1 MVCHKHRLVLAVLL
15 GLAMPLGVN
24 ADGLWLNLYRGLD
37 VFATPTGGPLG
48 VTADGLRFN
57 GQRSGRL
64 RFTPNRLGDGW
75 NLELDRTFGTDSTG
89 RPEIYDL
96 GALELEMTGNALS
109 TFGFTSRG
117 FLIGN
122 GTTNLN
128 QLNFTLRGKTGLQDF
143 EVTGILNGQSD
154 IEINQFGFYD
164 ITLSITN
171 AGSQFTVDGFLVEM
185 DENLD
190 FNIGPISVQ
199 GNIFFDGLLAL
210 LASAGVDTS
219 DLESLAPNSPI
230 DRINDS
236 IRDELRRIELVA
248 GQTIRASEFVG
259 PPISPDRTI
268 DGLARLDR
276 PAGDT
281 INEVPE
287 PSSLLLLV
295 AGAVLFRASA
305 RRRS

>member
-1 MVCHKHRLVLAVLL
+1 MECHRHRLVLATLL
-15 GLAMPLGVN
+15 GLVMPLGVN
-24 ADGLWLNLYRGLD
+24 ADGLWTNLYRGLD

-48 VTADGLRFN
+48 VTNDGLRFN

-64 RFTPNRLGDGW
+64 RFTPDRLGGGW

-96 GALELEMTGNALS
+96 GALELEMTGNTSS
-109 TFGFTSRG
+109 TFGFTTRG
-117 FLIGN
+117 FKIGN
-122 GTTNLN
+122 GTTSLN
-128 QLNFTLRGKTGLQDF
+128 QLNYTLRGKTGLQDF
-143 EVTGILNGQSD
+143 ELTGILNGQSD

-164 ITLSITN
+164 YTLNVSN
-171 AGSQFTVDGFLVEM
+171 AGSQFTVDGVLVDM

-190 FNIGPISVQ
+190 FNIGTIAVQ
-199 GNIFFDGLLAL
+199 GNVFFDGLLAL

-219 DLESLAPNSPI
+219 DLEALSPNSAI

-259 PPISPDRTI
+259 PLTSPDSAL
-268 DGLARLDR
+268 DGLAGLGS
-276 PAGDT
+276 PGAGT
-281 INEVPE
+281 IKEVPE
-287 PSSLLLLV
+287 PGSLLLLM
-295 AGAVLFRASA
+295 AGALLWRAST